1 MADPVSIMG
10 FLEGQ
15 TALVTGGSRGIGR
28 AIVLKLAQAG
38 AEVLVHYHRNEAAAQ
53 SIARE
58 LPRRPRLLQAD
69 LQSPDRI
76 KAMFKSL
83 AGVRLDILVNNAGI
97 WGATPL
103 GSTSVN
109 DVRAMLD
116 VNVGSMFLVTQAS
129 LPLLREGARIV
140 NLSSVAGRVGIGAGR
155 SLYGATKAAVDSFTK
170 SWALELA
177 PRKIRVNAVAPGYV
191 TTDMTAKH
199 FSNPEVLQSAI
210 ARSPFGR
217 LGDPDEIA
225 DTVLFLC
232 SPAARWITGQSINV
246 SGGFTV

>member
-1 MADPVSIMG
+1 MAAPVSIMG

-28 AIVLKLAQAG
+28 AIVLRLAEAG
-38 AEVLVHYHRNEAAAQ
+38 AEILLHYNRNERAAQ
-53 SIARE
+53 SVVRE
-58 LPRRPRLLQAD
+58 LPRPPRLLKAD
-69 LQSPDRI
+69 LQSPDAI
-76 KAMFKSL
+76 EAMFASL

-103 GSTSVN
+103 GSTPVN

-177 PRKIRVNAVAPGYV
+177 PRKILVNAVAPGYV
-191 TTDMTAKH
+191 TTEMTAKH
-199 FSNPEVLQSAI
+199 FSNPEILQSAI
-210 ARSPFGR
+210 ERSPFGR
-217 LGDPDEIA
+217 LGESDDVA
-225 DTVLFLC
+225 DVVLFLC
-232 SPAARWITGQSINV
+232 SPAAHWITGQSINI
-246 SGGFTV
+246 SGGFVI